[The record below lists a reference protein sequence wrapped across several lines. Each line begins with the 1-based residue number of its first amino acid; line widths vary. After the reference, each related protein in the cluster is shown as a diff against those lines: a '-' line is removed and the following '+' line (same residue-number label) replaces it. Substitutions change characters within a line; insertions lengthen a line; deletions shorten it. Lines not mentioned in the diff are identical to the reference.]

1 MTEKLIQD
9 MNCMNSTTYRFL
21 KAHVE
26 KLFLSRRNKIS
37 YVWAQIFLNLTGEQT
52 PFELANLF
60 PHWEKNIPSLGKK
73 YSHTGK
79 NYKVTEGH
87 SLCALFLRTFIV
99 MVMMVIGGVNNVW
112 GQDIITPTTDLSNH
126 VYYLFQSF
134 GNTSF

>member
-1 MTEKLIQD
+1 MTEKLIQA

-60 PHWEKNIPSLGKK
+60 PHWEKLQSDRGALPLCTIPSHFHRHGDDGDGSHECLG
-73 YSHTGK
+73 
-79 NYKVTEGH
+79 
-87 SLCALFLRTFIV
+87 
-99 MVMMVIGGVNNVW
+99 
-112 GQDIITPTTDLSNH
+112 
-126 VYYLFQSF
+126 
-134 GNTSF
+134 